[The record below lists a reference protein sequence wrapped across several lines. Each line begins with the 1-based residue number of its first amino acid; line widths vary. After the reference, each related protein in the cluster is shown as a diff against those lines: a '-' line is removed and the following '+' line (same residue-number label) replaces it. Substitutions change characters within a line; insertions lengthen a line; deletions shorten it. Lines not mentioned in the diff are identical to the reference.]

1 MKRVEIIIRTIN
13 ENTPPTEKI
22 VAELIDSDNKIE
34 IEQNILSYPGLE
46 IQLEHRRVFR
56 NGQEIHLSRYEYGIL
71 SFMAQH
77 PGQLFTKEQIFEA
90 IWHQDSESCLTA
102 VTNTL
107 DAFGKKLRTIEIHPF
122 ISEQFQ
128 TSATSLCQEKISYSD
143 KRHA

>member
-34 IEQNILSYPGLE
+34 IEQNVLSYPGLE
-46 IQLEHRRVFR
+46 IKLEHRRVFR

-102 VTNTL
+102 VTNTIGRIRQKIEN
-107 DAFGKKLRTIEIHPF
+107 DRNSPVYIRTI
-122 ISEQFQ
+122 SNLGYQFMPKEDF
-128 TSATSLCQEKISYSD
+128 L
-143 KRHA
+143 